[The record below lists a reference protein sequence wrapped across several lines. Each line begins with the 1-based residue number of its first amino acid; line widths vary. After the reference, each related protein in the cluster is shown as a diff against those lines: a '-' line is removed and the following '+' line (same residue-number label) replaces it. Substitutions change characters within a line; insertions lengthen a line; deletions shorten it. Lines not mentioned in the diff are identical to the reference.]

1 MGAALEADGNQRRDR
16 SVGTAADEIRAEEG
30 AVMAEPTWQTLKRK
44 KWEEEEAKGVVKT
57 EGTPVGL
64 VNEVQ

>member
-1 MGAALEADGNQRRDR
+1 
-16 SVGTAADEIRAEEG
+16 
-30 AVMAEPTWQTLKRK
+30 MAEPTWQTLKRK